1 MDINTPEHITE
12 KLKTNLQQFESN
24 ENRDI
29 IELERA
35 VGICS
40 SALLELRE
48 YVNRHDFKT
57 REEEIHFF
65 KVTKPDVL
73 KEYLYYSR
81 ILQMESRHPDPL
93 PKDRKKYLK
102 KMMEEAKRY
111 YHDFPEFYRYYRSG
125 SDHLDDKYFV
135 RTQISCYLNCE
146 RFIMDP
152 CFSTSHDYTL
162 AAMKAF
168 EKISEYCRTELK
180 KLKSGQPFIS
190 KDGTVEIKSSHKW
203 TGSLRALVELI
214 YGVHST
220 GVIDDGR
227 ISIKKLIEIF
237 EALLNVKLGDYYHTW
252 NEIRGRKISRTPFL
266 DLMIKCL
273 LKRMDDA
280 DEK

>member
-1 MDINTPEHITE
+1 VDTDIPEHITE

-29 IELERA
+29 MELERA

-48 YVNRHDFKT
+48 YVDRHDFKT

-73 KEYLYYSR
+73 KEYLYYSK
-81 ILQMESRHPDPL
+81 ILQLESKSPDL
-93 PKDRKKYLK
+93 TDCKRYLK
-102 KMMEEAKRY
+102 KMIAEARQY
-111 YHDFPEFYRYYRSG
+111 YRDFPEFYRYYRSG

-135 RTQISCYLNCE
+135 RTPISCYLNCD

-168 EKISEYCRTELK
+168 ERITEYCKTELR

-190 KDGTVEIKSSHKW
+190 KDGPVSVRSAHKW

-227 ISIKKLIEIF
+227 ISIKKLIEIS
-237 EALLNVKLGDYYHTW
+237 EALFNVKLGDYYHTW

-266 DLMIKCL
+266 DLMIKSL
-273 LKRMDDA
+273 LKRMD
-280 DEK
+280 EK

>member
-1 MDINTPEHITE
+1 VDIDTPEHITE

-57 REEEIHFF
+57 REEEIRFF

-81 ILQMESRHPDPL
+81 ILQLESKSPDL
-93 PKDRKKYLK
+93 ADRKRHLK
-102 KMMEEAKRY
+102 KMIEEARQY
-111 YHDFPEFYRYYRSG
+111 YRDFPEFYWYYRSG
-125 SDHLDDKYFV
+125 SNHLDDKYFV
-135 RTQISCYLNCE
+135 RTQISCYLNCD
-146 RFIMDP
+146 RFIVDP

-168 EKISEYCRTELK
+168 ERITEYCKTELRQ
-180 KLKSGQPFIS
+180 LKSGQPFIS
-190 KDGTVEIKSSHKW
+190 KDGSVSIRSVHKW
-203 TGSLRALVELI
+203 TGSLRALLEMV

-227 ISIKKLIEIF
+227 ITIKQLVEVA
-237 EALLNVKLGDYYHTW
+237 EALFNVKLGDYYHTW
-252 NEIRGRKISRTPFL
+252 NEIRGRKTGRTSFL
-266 DLMIKCL
+266 DLMKNCL